1 MSNYFFRPVLR
12 DLTKGARLEFIRK
25 FRYLDEKNVAED
37 LGLGGKD
44 LARTIRDYERNAIK
58 PLPGRLEELAELYEV
73 SIDAIRDYDLSNP
86 IDLIYIA
93 MWQEELMP
101 YFDINIDD
109 NFNDMKERFL
119 YFNITKNN
127 QGKNVFYILVNN
139 EHIAEIKYYDKKI
152 KDPKDIKVIK
162 RKKKLLNNIKSID
175 KEKGENE
182 KKNTNEIGIKT
193 NKKKILKKIMKKKKK
208 KLV

>member
-1 MSNYFFRPVLR
+1 MSNYFFRPELR

-25 FRYLDEKNVAED
+25 FRYLDEKNVAEE

-58 PLPGRLEELAELYEV
+58 PLPGRLEELADLYEV

-109 NFNDMKERFL
+109 ISNNLNEYAKDVVKGLKEWKEMKEKRENMEISIQEYIDWKLNYRF
-119 YFNITKNN
+119 
-127 QGKNVFYILVNN
+127 
-139 EHIAEIKYYDKKI
+139 D
-152 KDPKDIKVIK
+152 DI
-162 RKKKLLNNIKSID
+162 D
-175 KEKGENE
+175 
-182 KKNTNEIGIKT
+182 
-193 NKKKILKKIMKKKKK
+193 
-208 KLV
+208 

>member
-12 DLTKGARLEFIRK
+12 DLTKGARLEFIRE
-25 FRYLDEKNVAED
+25 FRYLDEKNVAEE

-44 LARTIRDYERNAIK
+44 LARTIRDYERNATK
-58 PLPGRLEELAELYEV
+58 PLPGRLEELADLYEV

-109 NFNDMKERFL
+109 ISNNLNEYAKDVVKGLNEWKEMKEKRENMEISIQEYIDWKLNFRL
-119 YFNITKNN
+119 ENI
-127 QGKNVFYILVNN
+127 
-139 EHIAEIKYYDKKI
+139 D
-152 KDPKDIKVIK
+152 
-162 RKKKLLNNIKSID
+162 
-175 KEKGENE
+175 
-182 KKNTNEIGIKT
+182 
-193 NKKKILKKIMKKKKK
+193 
-208 KLV
+208 